1 MSFLYPL
8 GFLGLLAIPLLI
20 LIYIIKNKYTE
31 QVVTSTYLWT
41 LSERFLK
48 RKNPVNKITGIISL
62 ILQILTV
69 IAISFAIAHP
79 VFTMRA
85 AAEDYCFVLD
95 GSGSMNIENGGRTR
109 LENGKARI
117 RREINGAV
125 EGSSYTIVYTG
136 DYAAVVCEKTQDKS
150 LALRA
155 INEIEPC
162 YTATDPADALK
173 IVQAY
178 FNETPSLKTF
188 LYTDKAYDVTE
199 NVTIVNLSAREINY
213 ALANVDYTMKSGGA
227 EVTGTAFSY
236 ESRANLTVE
245 VYCDEEKT
253 PVSSVRLE
261 VEQLVGMPF
270 TLSVGRTDFSA
281 LRVRIAERDAL
292 AADNEVVLYKPLA
305 DDSFRTLIVSDDEIY
320 LQAALTSMDIKYTL
334 IAPEQYRSQ
343 ENELGGYG
351 LYIFNAY
358 APKVLPRD
366 GAVWFVNPPDNTPR
380 AGFTVLNR
388 ETLPS
393 AGKMSYSTSSSTR
406 VRQLLENVVKE
417 DEMYVKSYARC
428 GFDRDFTA
436 LLSYDG
442 NPLLFVGANEY
453 GNRQVVFAFGLGEG
467 DFAVSPNLLILMK
480 NLIGYTFPAMVDSTL
495 FTCGD
500 VAIVNVLKN
509 ATSIRVETP
518 SGKEEYLD
526 SSATSVEYI
535 LKEVGTYTFTQIS
548 GGTVLPPAKLYSELA
563 ADERM
568 PSQTAIAYVI
578 SGEAS
583 TARRDGAYT
592 SIVYLFIFLAVVIL
606 ADWMVYC
613 YEQYQLR

>member
-1 MSFLYPL
+1 
-8 GFLGLLAIPLLI
+8 
-20 LIYIIKNKYTE
+20 
-31 QVVTSTYLWT
+31 
-41 LSERFLK
+41 
-48 RKNPVNKITGIISL
+48 
-62 ILQILTV
+62 
-69 IAISFAIAHP
+69 
-79 VFTMRA
+79 
-85 AAEDYCFVLD
+85 
-95 GSGSMNIENGGRTR
+95 
-109 LENGKARI
+109 
-117 RREINGAV
+117 
-125 EGSSYTIVYTG
+125 
-136 DYAAVVCEKTQDKS
+136 
-150 LALRA
+150 
-155 INEIEPC
+155 
-162 YTATDPADALK
+162 
-173 IVQAY
+173 
-178 FNETPSLKTF
+178 
-188 LYTDKAYDVTE
+188 
-199 NVTIVNLSAREINY
+199 
-213 ALANVDYTMKSGGA
+213 
-227 EVTGTAFSY
+227 
-236 ESRANLTVE
+236 
-245 VYCDEEKT
+245 
-253 PVSSVRLE
+253 
-261 VEQLVGMPF
+261 
-270 TLSVGRTDFSA
+270 
-281 LRVRIAERDAL
+281 
-292 AADNEVVLYKPLA
+292 
-305 DDSFRTLIVSDDEIY
+305 
-320 LQAALTSMDIKYTL
+320 
-334 IAPEQYRSQ
+334 
-343 ENELGGYG
+343 
-351 LYIFNAY
+351 
-358 APKVLPRD
+358 
-366 GAVWFVNPPDNTPR
+366 
-380 AGFTVLNR
+380 
-388 ETLPS
+388 
-393 AGKMSYSTSSSTR
+393 
-406 VRQLLENVVKE
+406 
-417 DEMYVKSYARC
+417 MYVKSYARC

>member
-155 INEIEPC
+155 LNEIEPC

-173 IVQAY
+173 IVQAF

-245 VYCDEEKT
+245 IYCDEEKT

-351 LYIFNAY
+351 LYIFNTY

-393 AGKMSYSTSSSTR
+393 AGKMTYSTSSSTR